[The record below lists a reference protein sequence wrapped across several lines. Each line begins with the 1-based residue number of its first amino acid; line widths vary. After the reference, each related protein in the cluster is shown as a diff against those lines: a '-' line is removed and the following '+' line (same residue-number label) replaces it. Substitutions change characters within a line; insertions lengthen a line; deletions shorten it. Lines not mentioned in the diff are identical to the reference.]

1 MSSLFSTPSANT
13 SEPVVPD
20 GSLRVQTS
28 VEGMARP
35 IVWGR
40 TRLAGNL
47 IWYGDFYAVAVT
59 SGGSNSGGK
68 GGDQP
73 AQQAQSYNYYASVE
87 IGLCEGVISSTG
99 QIWVDKA
106 LSSLG
111 DIGFTVFNGSAS
123 QLPWSYLTA
132 AHGPRIDFR
141 YVFDV
146 LKGFYT
152 APAGTASHAGE
163 ALSYRNTAYVAG
175 NVALGSNSS
184 LPNWTFEI
192 TGQVANGA
200 PGHVDAEFTAF
211 LNDFLTNPL
220 YGVPGWTGAFNA
232 DWTQARQYTL
242 SANLL
247 ISLALTSQTSAQS
260 LLSDMINSVNLMPVW
275 SDAQLKLV
283 TRGDA
288 PIANNGAAYM
298 PPSAPIYDLTDSDF
312 LSNQSSFGTSTADP
326 VSGKRTPPRQQNN
339 VVKVAFLDRANQYNP
354 ASISAQDD
362 GAILKYGLRGSS
374 GVNDWKWFRNRRSR
388 SDGRQ
393 PRARA
398 GAHRKR
404 VLLHT
409 APALHSARPGDIV
422 TITDDELGLFRQWVR
437 ITDIQENADR
447 SLNVLA
453 EEYLTGSASAPLY
466 GREANIGSV
475 PDYNLDPGA
484 TNAPFIL
491 SRPMNCRRIGYLD
504 RRFRC
509 GPGHLRRLRPL
520 CVLRWRDLFARA
532 RWPRARLGPDGRARS
547 AAAPGNREQHRSYHR
562 HREHAFG
569 RSYAEPG
576 RPFVRL
582 ADRRAGFEHRL
593 LRGRRD
599 HRLSGGNPERGQQVL
614 AELFGPQRLWHRSSE
629 RTHPAG
635 SQFLRL
641 DGSVLKVPFD
651 QARIG
656 STIYLKFVPFNVWGG
671 GGKTLADVPAY
682 TYKLTGSAL
691 TTPLPVVK
699 NVHTS
704 FEGGFQKIWWDD
716 IADFRTGIRYIVK
729 KGVTFNGA
737 QTLGDVAHPPFVA
750 FGDGTY
756 WVQAYCQPVAAL
768 LVYSEFPTSMTIA
781 GSMLTENIISTI
793 DFRAN
798 GWTGTFEHVSEEGAD
813 PSALLRLTGAANL
826 LADPNVL
833 DDADVLNA
841 GATFLDGTWTSDEVI
856 DIGYVANCSVNAGW
870 LSTGIPIGTDVL
882 AMSDFLNEPDMLAS
896 ASAIFVNVWVEVRW
910 ASAGTLASPTWGS
923 WQKYVPG
930 IYRAQFLQFRVR
942 FTTVDP
948 GIIAYLTAFSVQ
960 ISIPARID
968 NYIGNN
974 VTTAGLTIT
983 FEPDNAAAPRP
994 FNGGSLVGG
1003 AGNHPLPSVS
1013 MDWQGTRP
1021 RITSSRRSHSP
1032 R

>member
-132 AHGPRIDFR
+132 AHGPRFDFR

-184 LPNWTFEI
+184 LPNWTLEI

-283 TRGDA
+283 PRGDA

-298 PPSAPIYDLTDSDF
+298 PPLAPIYDLTDSDF

-374 GVNDWKWFRNRRSR
+374 GVNDWKWFQTGEAARWPPTSR
-388 SDGRQ
+388 SG
-393 PRARA
+393 
-398 GAHRKR
+398 
-404 VLLHT
+404 
-409 APALHSARPGDIV
+409 
-422 TITDDELGLFRQWVR
+422 
-437 ITDIQENADR
+437 
-447 SLNVLA
+447 
-453 EEYLTGSASAPLY
+453 GSASQTST
-466 GREANIGSV
+466 RSH
-475 PDYNLDPGA
+475 
-484 TNAPFIL
+484 
-491 SRPMNCRRIGYLD
+491 C
-504 RRFRC
+504 
-509 GPGHLRRLRPL
+509 
-520 CVLRWRDLFARA
+520 ARA
-532 RWPRARLGPDGRARS
+532 SFCW
-547 AAAPGNREQHRSYHR
+547 
-562 HREHAFG
+562 
-569 RSYAEPG
+569 
-576 RPFVRL
+576 
-582 ADRRAGFEHRL
+582 
-593 LRGRRD
+593 
-599 HRLSGGNPERGQQVL
+599 
-614 AELFGPQRLWHRSSE
+614 
-629 RTHPAG
+629 TPA
-635 SQFLRL
+635 
-641 DGSVLKVPFD
+641 
-651 QARIG
+651 
-656 STIYLKFVPFNVWGG
+656 
-671 GGKTLADVPAY
+671 
-682 TYKLTGSAL
+682 
-691 TTPLPVVK
+691 
-699 NVHTS
+699 
-704 FEGGFQKIWWDD
+704 
-716 IADFRTGIRYIVK
+716 
-729 KGVTFNGA
+729 
-737 QTLGDVAHPPFVA
+737 
-750 FGDGTY
+750 
-756 WVQAYCQPVAAL
+756 
-768 LVYSEFPTSMTIA
+768 
-781 GSMLTENIISTI
+781 IS
-793 DFRAN
+793 
-798 GWTGTFEHVSEEGAD
+798 
-813 PSALLRLTGAANL
+813 
-826 LADPNVL
+826 
-833 DDADVLNA
+833 
-841 GATFLDGTWTSDEVI
+841 
-856 DIGYVANCSVNAGW
+856 
-870 LSTGIPIGTDVL
+870 
-882 AMSDFLNEPDMLAS
+882 
-896 ASAIFVNVWVEVRW
+896 
-910 ASAGTLASPTWGS
+910 
-923 WQKYVPG
+923 
-930 IYRAQFLQFRVR
+930 
-942 FTTVDP
+942 
-948 GIIAYLTAFSVQ
+948 
-960 ISIPARID
+960 
-968 NYIGNN
+968 
-974 VTTAGLTIT
+974 
-983 FEPDNAAAPRP
+983 
-994 FNGGSLVGG
+994 
-1003 AGNHPLPSVS
+1003 
-1013 MDWQGTRP
+1013 
-1021 RITSSRRSHSP
+1021 
-1032 R
+1032 